1 MVCSKATAFKFQ
13 HSSAN
18 YSMDFKMYGATP
30 VFEARRS
37 KATRALLVPVFASV
51 FVVACV
57 CVFTLSATSPTVV
70 MMEEKANPQESVA
83 NALLKHA
90 GMVPKS
96 NPLPDAIVKGAQQ
109 AAKEVTEGVHIPS
122 STGNKAVSSSIEKE
136 VQQAQEE
143 ISIEKKLEGAKKDAK
158 KAALAKAAL
167 ALKQQAANIAAQ
179 KAVAHALAQA
189 NAPEDAKLRAE
200 NAADKAEVNKALKH

>member
-1 MVCSKATAFKFQ
+1 
-13 HSSAN
+13 
-18 YSMDFKMYGATP
+18 MYGSTP
-30 VFEARRS
+30 VIEGRRS
-37 KATRALLVPVFASV
+37 KATRAVLVPVFASI

-57 CVFTLSATSPTVV
+57 CVFTLSATAPTVV
-70 MMEEKANPQESVA
+70 IMEEQPNHQESVA

-109 AAKEVTEGVHIPS
+109 AAKEVTEGVQIPS
-122 STGNKAVSSSIEKE
+122 SNGNKAVSSSIEKE

-167 ALKQQAANIAAQ
+167 ALKQQAANMAAQ

-189 NAPEDAKLRAE
+189 NAPEDAKLREE
-200 NAADKAEVNKALKH
+200 NAADKVTINKALKH

>member
-1 MVCSKATAFKFQ
+1 MIF
-13 HSSAN
+13 
-18 YSMDFKMYGATP
+18 MMYGNYGTTP
-30 VFEARRS
+30 IFEARRS
-37 KATRALLVPVFASV
+37 KAFRAVLVPVFASF

-57 CVFTLSATSPTVV
+57 CVFTLSASSPSVV
-70 MMEEKANPQESVA
+70 MLEEKPSPQESVA

-90 GMVPKS
+90 GMVPKIAA
-96 NPLPDAIVKGAQQ
+96 LPDAIIHGAQQ

>member
-1 MVCSKATAFKFQ
+1 
-13 HSSAN
+13 
-18 YSMDFKMYGATP
+18 MYGATP
-30 VFEARRS
+30 VFEARR
-37 KATRALLVPVFASV
+37 ARASRAVLVPVFASI

-57 CVFTLSATSPTVV
+57 CVFTFSSSAPTVV
-70 MMEEKANPQESVA
+70 MMELEEKSPQESVA

-122 STGNKAVSSSIEKE
+122 SGGNKAVSSSIEKE

-167 ALKQQAANIAAQ
+167 ALKQQAANMAAQ

>member
-1 MVCSKATAFKFQ
+1 
-13 HSSAN
+13 
-18 YSMDFKMYGATP
+18 MYGATP
-30 VFEARRS
+30 IVEARRQR
-37 KATRALLVPVFASV
+37 ATRALLVPVFASI

-57 CVFTLSATSPTVV
+57 CVFTLSASSPAPTVV
-70 MMEEKANPQESVA
+70 MAEEGDKTESVA

-90 GMVPKS
+90 GMVPKAVA
-96 NPLPDAIVKGAQQ
+96 LPDAIVKGAQQ

-167 ALKQQAANIAAQ
+167 ALKQQAANQAAQ
-179 KAVAHALAQA
+179 KAVANALAKA
-189 NAPEDAKLRAE
+189 NAPEDAKLRQE
-200 NAADKAEVNKALKH
+200 HLAAVHHNQGKSSKH

>member
-1 MVCSKATAFKFQ
+1 MIFS
-13 HSSAN
+13 
-18 YSMDFKMYGATP
+18 MYGSTP
-30 VFEARRS
+30 ISEARRS
-37 KATRALLVPVFASV
+37 KASRAVLVPVFASV

-57 CVFTLSATSPTVV
+57 CVFTLSASAPSVV
-70 MMEEKANPQESVA
+70 MLEEKETVA

-90 GMVPKS
+90 GMVPHTA
-96 NPLPDAIVKGAQQ
+96 PLSDSIVKGAQQ

-167 ALKQQAANIAAQ
+167 VLKQQAANVAAQ
-179 KAVAHALAQA
+179 KAVANALAQA
-189 NAPEDAKLRAE
+189 NAPEDAKIRAE
-200 NAADKAEVNKALKH
+200 NLAEKKEAKDHLKH

>member
-1 MVCSKATAFKFQ
+1 MSFI
-13 HSSAN
+13 
-18 YSMDFKMYGATP
+18 MYGATP
-30 VFEARRS
+30 IFEARRS
-37 KATRALLVPVFASV
+37 KATRALIVPVFASI

-57 CVFTLSATSPTVV
+57 CVFTLSASAAPTVV
-70 MMEEKANPQESVA
+70 IMEEKDSPQESVA

-167 ALKQQAANIAAQ
+167 ALKEKAANLAAQ

-200 NAADKAEVNKALKH
+200 NASGKAALNQALKH

>member
-1 MVCSKATAFKFQ
+1 
-13 HSSAN
+13 
-18 YSMDFKMYGATP
+18 MYGSTP
-30 VFEARRS
+30 VVEGRRS
-37 KATRALLVPVFASV
+37 KATRAVLVPEFASI

-57 CVFTLSATSPTVV
+57 CVFTLSATAPTVV
-70 MMEEKANPQESVA
+70 MEEQPNHQESVA

-122 STGNKAVSSSIEKE
+122 SNGNKAVSSSIEKE

-167 ALKQQAANIAAQ
+167 ALKQQAANMAAQ

-189 NAPEDAKLRAE
+189 NAPEDAKLREE
-200 NAADKAEVNKALKH
+200 NAADKAAINKALKH